1 MSNRLL
7 DFNDVK
13 SQIIEDNNRHLL
25 LGNGFSMAYDSK
37 RFSFTSLL
45 QSAVEKKLIRETDSM
60 YKVFEEFN
68 TKDFEEV
75 IKLLETSVRVLKHYG
90 IVGEEDE
97 QKILSDSG
105 SLKNHLVEI
114 ITNNHPEKITNI
126 SDAEFENSIN
136 FIKDFKSIYTLNYDL
151 LLYWTCMKLKVL
163 VDNKKIKDSSLV
175 VSDGFC
181 SSGNNGDDYVIYA
194 NDSSVQQNIFFLHGG
209 LHIFDKQ
216 NEIIKNTYCRTDKP
230 LKEQTLENLDKNIY
244 PIFVSEGTSEQ
255 KKAKIIHNAY
265 LNHCYKS
272 LAKISGSLVIFG
284 TMLKNGDEH
293 IREAII
299 KSKVKNIYIG
309 ISSENSINN
318 FDDFIDKCNRLKD
331 KKEVKFYNYKTA
343 KVWR

>member
-1 MSNRLL
+1 MSSKLL
-7 DFNDVK
+7 DFDDVK
-13 SQIIEDNNRHLL
+13 RQILEDNNRHLL
-25 LGNGFSMAYDSK
+25 LGNGFSMAYDNK

-45 QSAVEKKLIRETDSM
+45 QSAVEKKLIKEKDSM

-90 IVGEEDE
+90 IVGEENE
-97 QKILSDSG
+97 QKILNDSG

-126 SDAEFENSIN
+126 NDAEFENSIN

-151 LLYWTCMKLKVL
+151 LLYWTCMKLKAFVG
-163 VDNKKIKDSSLV
+163 NKKIKDANLV
-175 VSDGFC
+175 INDGFC
-181 SSGNNGDDYVIYA
+181 NSSNNADDYVVYA

-272 LAKISGSLVIFG
+272 LAKINGSLVIFG

-309 ISSENSINN
+309 ISSENAINN
-318 FDDFIDKCNRLKD
+318 FDDFVDKCNRFNN
-331 KKEVKFYNYKTA
+331 KKEVKFYNYKTV

>member
-13 SQIIEDNNRHLL
+13 SQIIKDNNRHLL
-25 LGNGFSMAYDSK
+25 LGNGFSMAYDDK

-45 QSAVEKKLIRETDSM
+45 QSAVEKKLIKETDSI

-75 IKLLETSVRVLKHYG
+75 IKLLETSIRALRHYG
-90 IVGEEDE
+90 IVGAEDE
-97 QKILSDSG
+97 QKILGDSG
-105 SLKNHLVEI
+105 SLKNHLVKI
-114 ITNNHPEKITNI
+114 ITNNHPEKITDI
-126 SDAEFENSIN
+126 TDAEFENSIN

-151 LLYWTCMKLKVL
+151 LLYWTCMKLKAF
-163 VDNKKIKDSSLV
+163 VDNKKIKDANLV

-181 SSGNNGDDYVIYA
+181 GSDNNGNDYVVYA

-230 LKEQTLENLDKNIY
+230 LKEQTLENLGKNIY

-309 ISSENSINN
+309 ISSESAISN